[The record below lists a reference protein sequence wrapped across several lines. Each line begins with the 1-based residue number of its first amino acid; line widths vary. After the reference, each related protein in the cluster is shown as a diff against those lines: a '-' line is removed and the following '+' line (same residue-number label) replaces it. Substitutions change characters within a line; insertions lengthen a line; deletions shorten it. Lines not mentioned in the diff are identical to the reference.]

1 MKKESVRITES
12 KSKKKENQNWTKAET
27 AAIILGVSFL
37 TMLAVYV
44 LTVTWGLRMPTWKLC
59 LLLGFL
65 DSSTL
70 LIIKINNWFNE
81 AFGL

>member
-1 MKKESVRITES
+1 MKKENIKTVES
-12 KSKKKENQNWTKAET
+12 KSKTKESQNWTKAET

-44 LTVTWGLRMPTWKLC
+44 LTVAWGLRMPTWKLC

-81 AFGL
+81 AFDL